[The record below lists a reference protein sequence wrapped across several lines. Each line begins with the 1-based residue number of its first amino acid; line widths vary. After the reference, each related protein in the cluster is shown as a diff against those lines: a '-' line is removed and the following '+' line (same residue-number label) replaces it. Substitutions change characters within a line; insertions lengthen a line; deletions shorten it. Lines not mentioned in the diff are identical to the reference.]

1 MLQLQTLIKC
11 LDKLDNHLVEI
22 LKRHHQMFSFRTEE
36 GIDYLSLH
44 VEYVVCGYCVLVNFS
59 VTVFVQVDIH
69 TYCTCDA
76 EYVIQMF
83 VCVFV

>member
-44 VEYVVCGYCVLVNFS
+44 VEYVVCGYCVWSIFLLQCLYKRTCIL
-59 VTVFVQVDIH
+59 TVHVMQN
-69 TYCTCDA
+69 
-76 EYVIQMF
+76 M
-83 VCVFV
+83 